1 MKQTLVKGIAVLLTL
16 IMVCSMLACTSAPAA
31 PAAEA
36 KPAAAPAA
44 SGEAAP
50 ATTEAAPVSTKDT
63 LIVAN
68 KGDPGTLAPYQETA
82 MDRARITSTIYDTL
96 MFLDETGALQPML
109 ATEWEWT
116 DDTHV
121 RFKLREGVTF
131 HNGNPFTADDVLFSL
146 TSAINSPTVDVYSA
160 VDLPGC
166 KVVDDYTF
174 DLALKQPDSIIL
186 SKLGASSYLSI
197 VDKETC
203 EADPDAMGTNP
214 VGTGPYM
221 FKDWIIGDTVTV
233 ERYDGYWGD
242 PSPVK
247 TIVYRKVAEASQR
260 VIELETGGV
269 DFAYDIPFSSVES
282 LKANSGLQV
291 LERPGLLINNLYF
304 NAVAADKPMADVNL
318 RRAIS
323 YAIDYEAIIKGA
335 ALGAGNVPSCFASRA
350 SIGANVLNPS
360 GEAWRKQDLAKAKE
374 YMAQTAYADA
384 PLTLEFYLNADNAFM
399 VSAVE
404 ILANQ
409 LKEINVTLNI
419 TQNSLGPLIGFV
431 LDSNNP
437 WDIVFFGNAEGTV
450 LLQAARFDKAQCPFL
465 TPHTDEMQAICDRL
479 WSCTDPDEANKIAAE
494 LNDYVVDNVIIIP
507 INENLQIDAAVA
519 NLDGFVVDNQSY
531 LLQRMF
537 FN

>member
-1 MKQTLVKGIAVLLTL
+1 M
-16 IMVCSMLACTSAPAA
+16 
-31 PAAEA
+31 
-36 KPAAAPAA
+36 
-44 SGEAAP
+44 
-50 ATTEAAPVSTKDT
+50 
-63 LIVAN
+63 
-68 KGDPGTLAPYQETA
+68 
-82 MDRARITSTIYDTL
+82 
-96 MFLDETGALQPML
+96 
-109 ATEWEWT
+109 
-116 DDTHV
+116 
-121 RFKLREGVTF
+121 
-131 HNGNPFTADDVLFSL
+131 
-146 TSAINSPTVDVYSA
+146 
-160 VDLPGC
+160 
-166 KVVDDYTF
+166 
-174 DLALKQPDSIIL
+174 
-186 SKLGASSYLSI
+186 
-197 VDKETC
+197 
-203 EADPDAMGTNP
+203 
-214 VGTGPYM
+214 
-221 FKDWIIGDTVTV
+221 
-233 ERYDGYWGD
+233 
-242 PSPVK
+242 
-247 TIVYRKVAEASQR
+247 
-260 VIELETGGV
+260 

-282 LKANSGLQV
+282 LKSNPNLQV

-304 NAVAADKPMADVNL
+304 NAVAADKPLADVNL

-335 ALGAGNVPSCFASRA
+335 ALGAGDVPSCFASRA

-374 YMAQTAYADA
+374 YMAQTAYADT

-409 LKEINVTLNI
+409 LKAIGITLNI

-450 LLQAARFDKAQCPFL
+450 LLQAARFDRAQCPFL

-479 WSCTDPDEANKIAAE
+479 WACTDPTEANNIAKE

-507 INENLQIDAAVA
+507 INENLQIDAGVA

-531 LLQRMF
+531 VLQRLF

>member
-1 MKQTLVKGIAVLLTL
+1 MKQTPSRIIAVLLTL
-16 IMVCSMLACTSAPAA
+16 IMVCSMLACTSAPAQEAA
-31 PAAEA
+31 P
-36 KPAAAPAA
+36 AAPAA

-50 ATTEAAPVSTKDT
+50 TDGEAAPTSTKDT

-68 KGDPGTLAPYQETA
+68 KGDPGTLAPFQETA
-82 MDRARITSTIYDTL
+82 MDRARITSTIYETL
-96 MFLDETGALQPML
+96 MFLDESGELLPVL

-121 RFKLREGVTF
+121 RFKLREGVQF
-131 HNGNPFTADDVLFSL
+131 HNGNTFNADDVHFSL

-160 VDLPGC
+160 IDLPNC
-166 KVVDDYTF
+166 KVIDEYTYE
-174 DLALKQPDSIIL
+174 LALKQPDSIIL

-203 EADPDAMGTNP
+203 EADPDSMGTNP

-221 FKDWIIGDTVTV
+221 YKDWIIGDTVTV
-233 ERYDGYWGD
+233 ERFEGYWGE
-242 PSPVK
+242 PAPIK

-269 DFAYDIPFSSVES
+269 DFAYDIPFSSVEG
-282 LKANSGLQV
+282 LKANPNLKV

-304 NAVAADKPMADVNL
+304 NAVAPDKPLADVNL

-323 YAIDYEAIIKGA
+323 YAIDYDAILKGA
-335 ALGAGNVPSCFASRA
+335 ALGAGAVPASFASRA
-350 SIGANVLNPS
+350 SIGSNVLNPS
-360 GEAWRKQDLAKAKE
+360 GEPWRTYDLDKAKE
-374 YMAQTAYADA
+374 YMAETAYANT

-409 LKEINVTLNI
+409 LKEIGITLNI

-479 WSCTDPDEANKIAAE
+479 WACTDPVEANNIAAE

-507 INENLQIDAAVA
+507 INENLQIDASVA

-531 LLQRMF
+531 VLQKMF